1 MGAVGGIIIN
11 PIYLVREEITMN
23 RILRVAVT
31 FTFVVGFSS
40 AYASRTVWACGGT
53 CDSGDGHGSHESG
66 EHVVQAKAEVKGEKA
81 GVVKDPVCGMEVGDI
96 KKASSEEYNGKVYY
110 FCSDQCKK
118 TFKKDPASYIPTE
131 SSQHDEGKGHKH

>member
-1 MGAVGGIIIN
+1 
-11 PIYLVREEITMN
+11 MN

-118 TFKKDPASYIPTE
+118 TFKKDPASHAHAEAQP
-131 SSQHDEGKGHKH
+131 HGEGGGHKH